1 MPILSLQKQSQ
12 NTDFPNLRPSLDLR
26 FALAKKLDPR
36 ITFTRGSIGTRVN
49 ESGLI
54 EVVPANVPRFDH
66 DPITGQSLGLLIE
79 ESRQNLLT
87 YSQNHKIVGTWINS
101 ASISNNNTSE
111 TLAPDG
117 TNTAT
122 KLIGNSGERTRQ
134 SVYQRVSVTSGT
146 TYTFSV
152 FLKAAERRYVCIWF
166 DNFNVSQG
174 PFYGASNYIDLQT
187 GTIPYEGTSGAIKII
202 PYPNGWYRLYVTA
215 TPTITGSF
223 NFNTAIGT
231 PNNYADT
238 SIPNTFKYTGDDRSG
253 VYIWGS
259 QVEAGAFPT
268 SYIPTS
274 GSQVTRSADNASMTG
289 TNFSNWY
296 NQSEGTIVI
305 STDKLYSGNFDA
317 YSHPYSINNGVSS
330 GSEVTLY
337 TLPSSTSFT
346 NYGIS
351 NGGRQVFDYQ
361 TINIGSSPTQFKVGQ
376 SINSKYSFFTSSKG
390 TTPPQLPSKSSPNGQ
405 NLSLATNM
413 NQLSIGSQFI
423 TSFNKHINSHI
434 SRFTY
439 YPIQI
444 TNQQLINLNS

>member
-1 MPILSLQKQSQ
+1 MTKILIGRGDTDLDYPIC
-12 NTDFPNLRPSLDLR
+12 RPSLDLD
-26 FALAKKLDPR
+26 FTQEVLDSR

-49 ESGLI
+49 RNRVI
-54 EVVPANVPRFDH
+54 ETVDANQPRFDY
-66 DPITGQSLGLLIE
+66 DPITGECKGLLIE
-79 ESRQNLLT
+79 ESRQNLFL
-87 YSQNHKIVGTWINS
+87 YSQNHNIVGTWINQ

-122 KLIGNSGERTRQ
+122 KLIGNSGARTRQ
-134 SVYQRVSVTSGT
+134 SVYQTISVTSGV

-187 GTIPYEGTSGAIKII
+187 GTIPYEGTSGAIKIV

-238 SIPNTFKYTGDDRSG
+238 SIPNTFKYTGDAKSG

-274 GSQVTRSADNASMTG
+274 ASTVTRSADLASMTG
-289 TNFSNWY
+289 TNFSSWY
-296 NQSEGTIVI
+296 NSSEGTLYADLNNITTRSSLTYDAFV
-305 STDKLYSGNFDA
+305 SLTGTDVNRNVMRIYTQTASGGAAQNQFFGAVSYSPDGSYTFNSFDTT
-317 YSHPYSINNGVSS
+317 VS
-330 GSEVTLY
+330 GSPQRIGKAILAY
-337 TLPSSTSFT
+337 KKDDFAFT
-346 NYGIS
+346 V
-351 NGGRQVFDYQ
+351 NGLKPATDRSGD
-361 TINIGSSPTQFKVGQ
+361 IPTC
-376 SINSKYSFFTSSKG
+376 
-390 TTPPQLPSKSSPNGQ
+390 
-405 NLSLATNM
+405 
-413 NQLSIGSQFI
+413 NQLLIYGA
-423 TSFNKHINSHI
+423 
-434 SRFTY
+434 SRFQSAPSGYIKRLTY
-439 YPIQI
+439 YPRRLKD
-444 TNQQLINLNS
+444 NQLQYLTQ